1 MFKILILTI
10 IFALFYPPIIAAQ
23 NDVKKAPPVTVDYVD
38 LQKYSGLWYEIA
50 KIPNS
55 FQDQCKYGTTAE
67 YIIDKGGDITVINKC
82 YEEDGKLDVAEGV
95 ANIVDKKTNSKLE
108 VSFVSFLGIRPF
120 WGDYWIIGLDED
132 YTYAVIGHPKRKY
145 GWILSRKPSL
155 PEEKIKQIF
164 ELLKS
169 QGYDPERFEMTV
181 HKK

>member
-1 MFKILILTI
+1 MEQLLNRSALI
-10 IFALFYPPIIAAQ
+10 
-23 NDVKKAPPVTVDYVD
+23 
-38 LQKYSGLWYEIA
+38 
-50 KIPNS
+50 
-55 FQDQCKYGTTAE
+55 
-67 YIIDKGGDITVINKC
+67 
-82 YEEDGKLDVAEGV
+82 
-95 ANIVDKKTNSKLE
+95 DKKTNSKLE